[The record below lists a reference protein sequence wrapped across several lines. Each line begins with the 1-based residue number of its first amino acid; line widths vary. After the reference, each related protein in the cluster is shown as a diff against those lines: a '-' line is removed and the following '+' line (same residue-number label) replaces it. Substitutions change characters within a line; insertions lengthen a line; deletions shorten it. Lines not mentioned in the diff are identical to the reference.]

1 MIWHSKQYTLYKTLH
16 ATLSMPRQWYEYLRC
31 IMSAIVLRNKGFISD
46 ILTHKKLPQI
56 YSWLSKLERYSDF
69 LRRVLIIWFLE
80 KRIDLSLIKLETK
93 VKEVP
98 TFSKFWRVIIHS
110 SASCLHSTHKFDT
123 FAKVCLSKT
132 CYLWKD
138 IQRFVLEFYLL
149 LQISSDVSPK
159 KLYKKRKSS
168 WIYQIFKNFETLF
181 SLSNVFAKDRSYKN
195 PNEFIFSS
203 VSSNW
208 NVHHNIREI

>member
-1 MIWHSKQYTLYKTLH
+1 M
-16 ATLSMPRQWYEYLRC
+16 
-31 IMSAIVLRNKGFISD
+31 
-46 ILTHKKLPQI
+46 
-56 YSWLSKLERYSDF
+56 
-69 LRRVLIIWFLE
+69 
-80 KRIDLSLIKLETK
+80 ETK

-98 TFSKFWRVIIHS
+98 TFLKFWRVIIHS
-110 SASCLHSTHKFDT
+110 SASWLHSTRIFCKLDT

-181 SLSNVFAKDRSYKN
+181 SLSNVFVKDRSLQILMSLYSAQFLSTETWIVISVKFSIAKTSTAKLSV
-195 PNEFIFSS
+195 EFVLCVQMWHMRLFFAVCYYI
-203 VSSNW
+203 NYLL
-208 NVHHNIREI
+208 